1 MIRIL
6 APGGQPSELTPDQLG
21 ELKRLCGRE
30 GVWADVC
37 SPTPQEVEALQ
48 AVFPLNAFA
57 LEDALQRDHWS
68 RFERYPEHDF
78 LILRTLAEPEDA
90 QSRTERA
97 SMFWQPHFL
106 LTITN
111 EQVGYLDEVWDE
123 RVGEAFQVQDIIY
136 SLLDHAADAFF
147 THADTLREDT
157 DALEERLFT
166 AGGGENLAREVFNL
180 KHAASRARRLSSGA
194 LGACVGLSRH
204 LSGADALRLRDVQE
218 NLGRV
223 QEFFDGVRDVLSSVL
238 DVYLNV
244 QNQRM
249 NEVVKTLTT
258 VSTIF
263 LPLTFLA
270 GVWGMNFAY
279 MPELHW
285 RYGYLF
291 AWLSMLA
298 LGAALAL
305 YFKRRGWW

>member
-6 APGGQPSELTPDQLG
+6 APGGQPAELAPDQLDKLR
-21 ELKRLCGRE
+21 ELCAQQ

-37 SPTPQEVEALQ
+37 SPTPQEVEALKG
-48 AVFPLNAFA
+48 VFPLNAFA
-57 LEDALQRDHWS
+57 LEDALERDHWS
-68 RFERYPEHDF
+68 RFGRYPEHDF
-78 LILRTLAEPEDA
+78 LILRTLAEPESA
-90 QSRTERA
+90 GSRTERA
-97 SMFWQPHFL
+97 SMFWQAHFL
-106 LTITN
+106 LTITT
-111 EQVGYLDEVWDE
+111 EPVSYLDEVWDE
-123 RVGEAFQVQDIIY
+123 RAGEPFGVQDIIY
-136 SLLDHAADAFF
+136 SLLDHATDAFF
-147 THADTLREDT
+147 TYADTLREAT
-157 DALEERLFT
+157 DALEERLFGAQVGNT
-166 AGGGENLAREVFNL
+166 LAREVFDL
-180 KHAASRARRLSSGA
+180 KHAAAGARRTSGGTLA
-194 LGACVGLSRH
+194 ACVGLARH
-204 LSGADALRLRDVQE
+204 LGGADALRLHDVQE

-223 QEFFDGVRDVLSSVL
+223 QETFDGIRDVLSSVL

-249 NEVVKTLTT
+249 NEVVKTLTA

-298 LGAALAL
+298 LGGALTI